1 MPRAGRRHPRWQ
13 ARARTGLV
21 VFVALAVLALASSYT
36 YFRYQLSRL
45 HRVAIPGLAQDEGG
59 KPMNVLLV
67 GSDSR
72 ANVQGDLADATGKGD
87 AGTSGQRSDTIMVL
101 HIDPDQQRAAILS
114 VPRDL
119 YVAIGSSGSKDKINA
134 SFSDGGPELL
144 IQTIKQSLG
153 IDINHYV
160 EVDFNGLARIV
171 DTIGGLKVYA
181 DAPAR
186 DSMTGLDLPTAGCN
200 ELDGYQALAFV
211 RSRYYESYQ
220 NGRWVSGTNSD
231 LDRITRQQDFL
242 RRMMRKAVSSGIG
255 NPLTLNRLVNIG
267 IDNLTVD
274 QQMSSKDITTLAR
287 KFRSINPDTVD
298 MLTLPTSDAYIGGAA
313 VQLLD
318 TKKAQDYIDR
328 LNGVTVDPG
337 STRPPDVAIDVLNG
351 SGADSTASRAA
362 SALQLAGFKVIA
374 TGDAD
379 RYDYDQTVVRYGPGR
394 QAKAALVR
402 DSLAAGAVIRL
413 DATLVTADVALI
425 LGADYTGVSAPSQ
438 TDAPGST
445 PVSTTA
451 LPPSASA
458 TPGPPATKAPPPPC

>member
-1 MPRAGRRHPRWQ
+1 M
-13 ARARTGLV
+13 V
-21 VFVALAVLALASSYT
+21 VAVALLAVGGSYT

-45 HRVAIPGLAQDEGG
+45 HRVAIPGLAQDAGG

-72 ANVQGDLADATGKGD
+72 DNVQGDLADATGKGE
-87 AGTSGQRSDTIMVL
+87 AGTSGQRSDTIMIL
-101 HIDPDQQRAAILS
+101 HVDPDQQRAAILS

-119 YVAIGSSGSKDKINA
+119 YVPIGSSGTKDKINS

-153 IDINHYV
+153 VEINHYV
-160 EVDFNGLARIV
+160 EVDFSGLARIV
-171 DTIGGLKVYA
+171 DTIGGLQVYV

-186 DSMTGLDLPTAGCN
+186 DSMTGLDLPTSGCN

-211 RSRYYESYQ
+211 RSRYYQSYE

-231 LDRITRQQDFL
+231 IDRIRRQQDFL
-242 RRMMRKAVSSGIG
+242 RRMMSKAVSSGIG

-267 IDNLTVD
+267 VDNLTVD
-274 QQMSSKDITTLAR
+274 QQMSSKDITNLAR
-287 KFRSINPDTVD
+287 RFRSINPDSVD

-318 TKKAQDYIDR
+318 TKKAQEYIDR
-328 LNGVTVDPG
+328 LNGVSIDPG
-337 STRPPDVAIDVLNG
+337 GARPGDVAIDVLNG
-351 SGADSTASRAA
+351 SGGDATASRAA
-362 SALQLAGFKVIA
+362 SALQVAGFKVTS

-379 RYDYDQTVVRYGPGR
+379 RYDYDQTVVRYAPGR

-402 DSLAAGAVIRL
+402 DSLAAGAAMQL
-413 DATLVTADVALI
+413 DATLVTADVSLI
-425 LGADYTGVSAPSQ
+425 LGADYSGVSAPSPSA
-438 TDAPGST
+438 APAGGSAGSAGST
-445 PVSTTA
+445 APAPASSA
-451 LPPSASA
+451 PAPP
-458 TPGPPATKAPPPPC
+458 TTKAAHPSC